1 MEDDFNSPG
10 DKIVFSDAAEHMVER
25 VRHTKLDQEHK
36 TFKEDQRAMLENKAR
51 IQRRIEALKRQY
63 EFVEKLSPQDVD
75 YVLKK
80 QQEQAALLLQRG
92 WRRHK
97 A

>member
-1 MEDDFNSPG
+1 
-10 DKIVFSDAAEHMVER
+10 
-25 VRHTKLDQEHK
+25 
-36 TFKEDQRAMLENKAR
+36 MLENKAR

-80 QQEQAALLLQRG
+80 
-92 WRRHK
+92 
-97 A
+97 